1 VDYFSGR
8 RKGGMFDRRGIN
20 ADMHALA
27 KQILDQPVQ
36 RLVGAVPDIIVI
48 ARKEGHAEVARLHRS
63 AL

>member
-1 VDYFSGR
+1 
-8 RKGGMFDRRGIN
+8 MFDRRGIN